1 MGALFLSTYNNKI
14 DAKGRVSM
22 PANFR
27 DIITKDNETN
37 VIIYKSLSSLK
48 PCLEGCT
55 NGHIEKL
62 QDAIGKFDPFSEEK
76 DAFETAI
83 FSDSVSLDI
92 DKDGRINIP
101 KQYIQYAKINKVALF
116 VGKGKTFE
124 IWNPEIY
131 AEYSQKCRSFAVKN
145 ATLIKW

>member
-1 MGALFLSTYNNKI
+1 MGTLFLSTYNNKI

-22 PANFR
+22 PASFR
-27 DIITKDNETN
+27 DIIMKDNEVN
-37 VIIYKSLSSLK
+37 VVIYKSLSK
-48 PCLEGCT
+48 TCLEGCT
-55 NGHIEKL
+55 NSHIEKL
-62 QDAIGKFDPFSEEK
+62 QEAIDKFDPFSQEK

-83 FSDSVSLDI
+83 FSESISLDI

-101 KQYIQYAKINKVALF
+101 KHYSQYAKIDTIALF

-124 IWNPEIY
+124 IWNPKEY
-131 AEYSQKCRSFAVKN
+131 EEYSSKCRSFAVKN